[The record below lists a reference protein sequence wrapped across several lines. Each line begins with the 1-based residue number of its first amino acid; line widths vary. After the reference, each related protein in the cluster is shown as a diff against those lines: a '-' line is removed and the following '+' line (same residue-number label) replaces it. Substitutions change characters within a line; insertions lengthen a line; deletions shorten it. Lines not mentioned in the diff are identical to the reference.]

1 MKDIFIQIRE
11 KVVSRMKYI
20 PSFPIDYNAI
30 TVFIGF
36 DRVDQLG
43 QPIQR
48 EVDRKNSAEVLQKA
62 LEACDDDIL
71 RLAINLAFS
80 CSLRMGELLGLTW
93 DLSLIHIFCAML
105 IINRECLF

>member
-48 EVDRKNSAEVLQKA
+48 EVDRKNTDYIIFGGPGAVPNRWRSGYRWTKA
-62 LEACDDDIL
+62 RGKDDSSGRHSFLL
-71 RLAINLAFS
+71 RSGTNFFDS
-80 CSLRMGELLGLTW
+80 
-93 DLSLIHIFCAML
+93 
-105 IINRECLF
+105 NRISGRFVW

>member
-30 TVFIGF
+30 IVFIGF

-48 EVDRKNSAEVLQKA
+48 EVDRKNTDYIIFGVPERYRLTSSLQKP
-62 LEACDDDIL
+62 LFYNYL
-71 RLAINLAFS
+71 
-80 CSLRMGELLGLTW
+80 
-93 DLSLIHIFCAML
+93 
-105 IINRECLF
+105 INRIL

>member
-1 MKDIFIQIRE
+1 
-11 KVVSRMKYI
+11 MKYI

-48 EVDRKNSAEVLQKA
+48 EVDRKNTDYIIFGVPERYRIGGGQDIVGRKLVVGRLQR
-62 LEACDDDIL
+62 ET
-71 RLAINLAFS
+71 F
-80 CSLRMGELLGLTW
+80 
-93 DLSLIHIFCAML
+93 LSFEIRYQF
-105 IINRECLF
+105 F

>member
-30 TVFIGF
+30 TVFTGF

-48 EVDRKNSAEVLQKA
+48 EVDRKNTDYIIFGVPERYRIGGGQDIVGRKLVVRTTSAG
-62 LEACDDDIL
+62 DIP
-71 RLAINLAFS
+71 F
-80 CSLRMGELLGLTW
+80 
-93 DLSLIHIFCAML
+93 F
-105 IINRECLF
+105 

>member
-30 TVFIGF
+30 IVFIGF

-48 EVDRKNSAEVLQKA
+48 EVDRKNTDYIILGVPERYRIGGGQDIVGRKLVVRTTSAG
-62 LEACDDDIL
+62 DIP
-71 RLAINLAFS
+71 F
-80 CSLRMGELLGLTW
+80 
-93 DLSLIHIFCAML
+93 F
-105 IINRECLF
+105 